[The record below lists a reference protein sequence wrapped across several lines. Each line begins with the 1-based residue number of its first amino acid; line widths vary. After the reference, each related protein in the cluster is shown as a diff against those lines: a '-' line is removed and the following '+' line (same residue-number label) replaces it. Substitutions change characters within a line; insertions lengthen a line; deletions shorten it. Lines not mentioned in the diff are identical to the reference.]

1 MQFSPFISRISA
13 PVLALLP
20 AAAGAVTMPGFD
32 HAIPVE
38 PQKLEIGGGAA
49 GGDDLITALALL
61 RIGLLDD
68 LDLGV
73 RAGFVDGLAGQSG
86 FEVQAGP
93 RFRFLRTEDSGFV
106 DSAFIVDASIAK
118 TENLFVLGLDPTFVA
133 SHHFDLDG
141 KRELYISMGLGVAFN
156 LLDQDP
162 TGMDLESGFMGAFS
176 VGADIVEHVRASLEA
191 RLRDE
196 IVRYGLAVTYLF

>member
-1 MQFSPFISRISA
+1 MA
-13 PVLALLP
+13 LVPV
-20 AAAGAVTMPGFD
+20 AAGAVTMPGFD

-49 GGDDLITALALL
+49 GGDDLLTALALV

-68 LDLGV
+68 LDLAV
-73 RAGFVDGLAGQSG
+73 RAGFVDGLGGDDSG

-93 RFRFLRTEDSGFV
+93 RFRFLRTEDSGFI
-106 DSAFIVDASIAK
+106 DSAFVVDASIGK
-118 TENLFVLGLDPTFVA
+118 TENLFVLGIDPTFVA

-141 KRELYISMGLGVAFN
+141 KRELYLSMGLGVAFS
-156 LLDQDP
+156 LVDQDP
-162 TGMDLESGFMGAFS
+162 VGTDLESGFMGAFS